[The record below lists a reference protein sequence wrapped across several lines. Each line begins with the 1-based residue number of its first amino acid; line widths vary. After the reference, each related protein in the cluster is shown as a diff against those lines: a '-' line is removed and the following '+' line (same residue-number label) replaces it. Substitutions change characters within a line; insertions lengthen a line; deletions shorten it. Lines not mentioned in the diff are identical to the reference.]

1 MQTSRVRKNSRAC
14 GALIFAVF
22 LFPALIAAPP
32 AQAQN
37 LAKADPRALAMG
49 GGYVAVADGY
59 AALQWNPAG
68 LWVSGRREAA
78 IVLGSLPLE
87 GGRWVESLRVAA
99 GFSEEP
105 AAGDAIATL
114 ASGSSGLAGERSFGV
129 YVVSVRFGGAF
140 QQITYVDEVSR
151 FVDGAVHLD
160 VASLRTREYQFSAA
174 HPFMQGR
181 VVLGGSAKLVQAQ
194 GRLDVVPLDSLG
206 PGDLTSGEL
215 SGLARSGVVAS
226 EDTVIS
232 VDVGVLLMASS
243 ILRIGGVVKNLH
255 APALDGGS
263 EEIAASTEAFRLPRQ
278 IRIGGMLLP
287 HPQVTLSLDLDLS
300 TDVFVEGARK
310 RRELGGGIEWSADS
324 FALRGGLLFDL
335 KATERRPMYTFG
347 VGLSGETMRADLAG
361 SWRPDRDGFGWIGA
375 LVAEF

>member
-1 MQTSRVRKNSRAC
+1 MQASNVRKNSRVC
-14 GALIFAVF
+14 DALIFAVL
-22 LFPALIAAPP
+22 LFSALIAAPP

-37 LAKADPRALAMG
+37 LGKADPRALAMG

-68 LWVSGRREAA
+68 LWVSGRREVA
-78 IVLGSLPLE
+78 IALGSLPLE
-87 GGRWVESLRVAA
+87 GGRWVESLRVVA
-99 GFSEEP
+99 GVSEEL
-105 AAGDAIATL
+105 AAGDAVATL
-114 ASGSSGLAGERSFGV
+114 ASASSGLAGERAFGI
-129 YVVSVRFGGAF
+129 YVVSVRYGGAI

-181 VVLGGSAKLVQAQ
+181 LVLGASAKLVQAQ
-194 GRLDVVPLDSLG
+194 GRLDVVPLDSLA

-215 SGLARSGVVAS
+215 GGLARNGVVAS
-226 EDTVIS
+226 EDTVVS

-243 ILRIGGVVKNLH
+243 ILRIGGVVKNLN
-255 APALDGGS
+255 APGLDSAS
-263 EEIAASTEAFRLPRQ
+263 EETAVSTEAFRLPRQ
-278 IRIGGMLLP
+278 IRVGGMLLP
-287 HPQVTLSLDLDLS
+287 HPQVTVSLDLDLS

-310 RRELGGGIEWSADS
+310 RRELGGGIEWSAES

-335 KATERRPMYTFG
+335 KASERRPLYTFG
-347 VGLSGETMRADLAG
+347 VGLRGETMRADLAG

-375 LVAEF
+375 LLAEF